1 MYATIYALEEN
12 LEVLGNCLLKTD
24 LIDWE
29 RVSLLTA
36 IPKRCV
42 AFVKS
47 VLSANCCTDS
57 TYFSEDCEL
66 NYIPIDKIKN
76 RLPPR

>member
-1 MYATIYALEEN
+1 MYATIYVLEEN
-12 LEVLGNCLLKTD
+12 IEVLGNCLLKTD
-24 LIDWE
+24 LIDWG

-42 AFVKS
+42 AMVKS
-47 VLSANCCTDS
+47 VLKANCCTDS
-57 TYFSEDCEL
+57 TDFSEDCEL

-76 RLPPR
+76 SLMPR